1 MLYEIIY
8 NVVLCF
14 YVIVMLYMLFVF
26 DSVYKEKLFC
36 IVSIIYC
43 CGSYGDGNL
52 SEVVEMMGLGF
63 NSGVRWCEVVL

>member
-1 MLYEIIY
+1 
-8 NVVLCF
+8 
-14 YVIVMLYMLFVF
+14 MLFVF

-36 IVSIIYC
+36 IVIIIYC